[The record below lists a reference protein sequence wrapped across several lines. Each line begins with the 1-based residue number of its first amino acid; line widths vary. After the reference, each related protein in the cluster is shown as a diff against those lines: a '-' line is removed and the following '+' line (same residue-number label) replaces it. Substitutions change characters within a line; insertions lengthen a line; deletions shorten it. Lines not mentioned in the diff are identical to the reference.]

1 MDNNQT
7 NQINQNQ
14 TNQTEQV
21 NQTKKQTG
29 NGILLGILA
38 VATLVVTITG
48 ATFAYFTASVSGSA
62 PVNAASY
69 KFDMSL
75 NVTKVNPAT
84 TPTKG
89 DKLIPLASTDMA
101 KAITAGCV
109 DDNGY
114 TSCII
119 YQLNFVNSGSA
130 SVTLSGNLKPTTNGF
145 SNLKYA
151 TTAIGGAKSTLSGAN
166 ALSGTTAVT
175 TGFTNLTIPTG
186 TSTMYLMLYI
196 NNTSSN
202 QDGDM
207 DKTFSGTL
215 TFSDTSSGSN
225 SQLKAT
231 FSA

>member
-48 ATFAYFTASVSGSA
+48 ATFAYFTASVAGSA

-75 NVTKVNPAT
+75 TVTKVNPAT

-89 DKLIPLASTDMA
+89 DKLIPLASTDMS

-109 DDNGY
+109 DD
-114 TSCII
+114 
-119 YQLNFVNSGSA
+119 
-130 SVTLSGNLKPTTNGF
+130 P
-145 SNLKYA
+145 
-151 TTAIGGAKSTLSGAN
+151 
-166 ALSGTTAVT
+166 
-175 TGFTNLTIPTG
+175 
-186 TSTMYLMLYI
+186 
-196 NNTSSN
+196 
-202 QDGDM
+202 
-207 DKTFSGTL
+207 
-215 TFSDTSSGSN
+215 
-225 SQLKAT
+225 
-231 FSA
+231 